1 MFDIKVLEKYKTVKD
16 SLSAI
21 EVIRGFYKD
30 MWSEA
35 DEAKDNSA
43 MDEIDER
50 LSELDVMQV
59 ELENTLKDYT
69 GYLAQ

>member
-50 LSELDVMQV
+50 LSEIDVMQV

-69 GYLAQ
+69 EYLTQ